1 MLFRSQAGSDLQS
14 FDSLEFASVPV
25 SVHERDITD
34 LILNTNRGISV
45 TGRVIYQGTPLRAHA
60 EPFRLIATVPDLS
73 NTPFDAHFAEMHAGD
88 VDESGTFSF
97 RAMPGRILFR
107 IVGLPPPW
115 ALKSVTLDGEDI
127 TDVPLDTG
135 NFKEIAGLEVVVYNR
150 QPRLTGY
157 ARTAAGEIV
166 KNYKVAVFPIQ
177 KDGAVPM
184 RFMYTTG
191 PDQTGR
197 FQIGRLPAGEYLGVA
212 TQPFEQWFEWD
223 PEFQKKV
230 KPGAKRFQLIDG
242 ETMTIDLPYVE

>member
-1 MLFRSQAGSDLQS
+1 
-14 FDSLEFASVPV
+14 
-25 SVHERDITD
+25 
-34 LILNTNRGISV
+34 
-45 TGRVIYQGTPLRAHA
+45 
-60 EPFRLIATVPDLS
+60 
-73 NTPFDAHFAEMHAGD
+73 
-88 VDESGTFSF
+88 
-97 RAMPGRILFR
+97 MPGRILFR

-157 ARTAAGEIV
+157 ARTAAGEMV

-177 KDGAVPM
+177 KEGAVPM